1 VSVNEV
7 GQSAEGW
14 FAKLAA
20 ADQAALLELGSPR
33 QYRPGSTLFHEGD
46 LSDWVV
52 VTTSGRVK
60 ISATTADG
68 RDIVLAVRPAP
79 ECLGELSALDALP
92 RSGTATAIDAVEAR
106 VVTGERFRAFL
117 EAHPHATLL
126 LLKSAT
132 GRLRD
137 ADRRRVEFVG
147 LDSVGRVATQL
158 LELVDRFGSVAADGT
173 TRIDV
178 PLTQDELAGLTGA
191 SREAVGKALSLFR
204 RRGWIVTGRRSITVI
219 SVEGLRSRAV

>member
-1 VSVNEV
+1 VSVNDV
-7 GQSAEGW
+7 GESPEGW
-14 FAKLAA
+14 FVKLPAA
-20 ADQAALLELGSPR
+20 EQAALLDLGPTR
-33 QYRPGSTLFHEGD
+33 QYRPGTALFHEGD

-52 VTTSGRVK
+52 LVTSGRVK
-60 ISATTADG
+60 ISAATTDG
-68 RDIVLAVRPAP
+68 RDVVLAVRAAP
-79 ECLGELSALDALP
+79 ECMGELSALDALP
-92 RSGTATAIDAVEAR
+92 RSATVTAIDLVEAR
-106 VVTGERFRAFL
+106 VVPGERFREFL
-117 EAHPHATLL
+117 VAHPHATLL

-137 ADRRRVEFVG
+137 SDRRRVEFVG

-158 LELVDRFGSVAADGT
+158 LELVDRFGAVAADGT

-219 SVEGLRSRAV
+219 SVEGLRSRAM

>member
-1 VSVNEV
+1 VGDGV

-14 FAKLAA
+14 FNKLPA
-20 ADQAALLELGSPR
+20 ADRAALLDLGSPR

-52 VTTSGRVK
+52 LITGGQVK
-60 ISATTADG
+60 VSATTGEG
-68 RDIVLAVRPAP
+68 RDVVLAVRRAP
-79 ECLGELSALDALP
+79 SCLGELSALDARP
-92 RSGTATAIDAVEAR
+92 RSATVTAMDSVSAR
-106 VVTGERFRAFL
+106 VVPGERFRAFL
-117 EAHPHATLL
+117 EATPRATLVFL
-126 LLKSAT
+126 TSMT

-158 LELVDRFGSVAADGT
+158 LELVEQFGSDTGDGMI
-173 TRIDV
+173 RIDV

-204 RRGWIVTGRRSITVI
+204 RRGWIVTGRRSITVA
-219 SVEGLRSRAV
+219 SVDGLRSRAG